1 VCLGA
6 AVALAAAPA
15 AVRLLGARGLPRAA
29 VLWAAWAAPRG
40 ALAAAAA
47 LSLLRAAALVAHY
60 GAPMAVYRRLPEV
73 RRRREQPSV
82 HPWQTMVAGCSR
94 GTLHGA
100 ASPWPCPACCCRRL
114 CFSIA
119 RPCWLRLTLAA
130 ARAAAGRRQRDLR
143 VRRR

>member
-1 VCLGA
+1 MLRCPLSHSLVSDPGKAPAAQVCLGA

-73 RRRREQPSV
+73 RRR
-82 HPWQTMVAGCSR
+82 G
-94 GTLHGA
+94 
-100 ASPWPCPACCCRRL
+100 
-114 CFSIA
+114 
-119 RPCWLRLTLAA
+119 
-130 ARAAAGRRQRDLR
+130 ARASAHARHTMLAGVFIRYTA
-143 VRRR
+143 

>member
-1 VCLGA
+1 MLRCPLSHSLVSDPGKAPAAQVCLGA

-73 RRRREQPSV
+73 RRR
-82 HPWQTMVAGCSR
+82 G
-94 GTLHGA
+94 
-100 ASPWPCPACCCRRL
+100 
-114 CFSIA
+114 
-119 RPCWLRLTLAA
+119 
-130 ARAAAGRRQRDLR
+130 ARASAHARHTMLAR
-143 VRRR
+143 VFIRYTA